1 MDSKKKK
8 KKLIQDV
15 FFSGD
20 WLEMGVFPWGL
31 GLVRKAKIYKM
42 NKRLDPR
49 VKLGHIT
56 VSISHRVKRCDK
68 PGQKQSYKEIERQAL
83 K

>member
-1 MDSKKKK
+1 MDSKKN
-8 KKLIQDV
+8 LIQDV
-15 FFSGD
+15 VFFRGLIRD
-20 WLEMGVFPWGL
+20 GVFPWGL

-42 NKRLDPR
+42 NKRLDPL

-56 VSISHRVKRCDK
+56 VSFSHRVKRCDK

>member
-1 MDSKKKK
+1 MDSKKTYRTWF
-8 KKLIQDV
+8 L
-15 FFSGD
+15 SGD
-20 WLEMGVFPWGL
+20 WLEMGVFTWGL

-42 NKRLDPR
+42 NKLLDLL

-56 VSISHRVKRCDK
+56 VSISHWVKRCDK
-68 PGQKQSYKEIERQAL
+68 PGQKQSYKEIESQAL